1 MKERPILM
9 SAPMIRATL
18 SGSKTQTRRV
28 VKQDLQRLGDGDW
41 YAFDHKGIN
50 YRVNA
55 RHTTVAAWAHLLQFC
70 PYGHPGDRLW
80 VREAF
85 RFLDS
90 FDGDSPNTIGDRCL
104 IAGYPKPWAPTHYEA
119 DGLRDNWMNVGT
131 APGSVIAGKLRPGIH
146 MPRWASRITL
156 EIVSVRVERLQD
168 ISEEDA
174 IAEGVYCGNV
184 IVYSYYENGHHEV
197 WEDRYFF
204 DGGPDEGFES
214 AVNAYAALWDSINGE
229 GSWEKNPWVW
239 VIEFRRVVV

>member
-1 MKERPILM
+1 M
-9 SAPMIRATL
+9 
-18 SGSKTQTRRV
+18 
-28 VKQDLQRLGDGDW
+28 
-41 YAFDHKGIN
+41 
-50 YRVNA
+50 
-55 RHTTVAAWAHLLQFC
+55 
-70 PYGHPGDRLW
+70 
-80 VREAF
+80 REAF
-85 RFLDS
+85 SGPHCMDAS
-90 FDGDSPNTIGDRCL
+90 DGCKAVPPSKWGDCSR
-104 IAGYPKPWAPTHYEA
+104 IWYWA
-119 DGLRDNWMNVGT
+119 DGNPTEGDWT
-131 APGSVIAGKLRPGIH
+131 RPRPSIH

-214 AVNAYAALWDSINGE
+214 AVDAYAALWDSINGE

-239 VIEFRRVVV
+239 VIEFRRIL

>member
-9 SAPMIRATL
+9 SAPMIRAIL
-18 SGSKTQTRRV
+18 SGTKTQTRRISNPHQ
-28 VKQDLQRLGDGDW
+28 KGGRRYFNTDGSPRTDCI
-41 YAFDHKGIN
+41 Y
-50 YRVNA
+50 
-55 RHTTVAAWAHLLQFC
+55 
-70 PYGHPGDRLW
+70 PYGAHGDLLW

-90 FDGDSPNTIGDRCL
+90 FDGDSPNTVGDRCL

-119 DGLRDNWMNVGT
+119 DGWRDNWMNVGT
-131 APGSVIAGKLRPGIH
+131 SPGSVIAGKLRPGIH

-239 VIEFRRVVV
+239 VIEFRRKLP